1 MTKSILKFNIKLNRE
16 VGEMLAKKIK
26 KIMVDRE
33 MTLTQ
38 MVDKIGG
45 TSLQNLSQKLK
56 RDNLNEKELQ
66 EIAKALGCELRIEF
80 VDLATGEVL

>member
-1 MTKSILKFNIKLNRE
+1 
-16 VGEMLAKKIK
+16 MLAKKIK

-66 EIAKALGCELRIEF
+66 EIARALDCELRIDF
-80 VDLATGEVL
+80 VDKETGEVL

>member
-1 MTKSILKFNIKLNRE
+1 
-16 VGEMLAKKIK
+16 MLAKKIK

-38 MVDKIGG
+38 MADKIGN
-45 TSLQNLSQKLK
+45 TSVQNLSQKFK
-56 RDNLNEKELQ
+56 RDNLSENELRA
-66 EIAKALGCELRIEF
+66 IAKALDAEVRIEF

>member
-1 MTKSILKFNIKLNRE
+1 
-16 VGEMLAKKIK
+16 MLAKKIK

-66 EIAKALGCELRIEF
+66 EIAKALGAELRIEF